1 MKTILNK
8 KSVLRVIIPV
18 LMLFAITGCEKDLE
32 EEVYSDFTGDNFFT
46 DVNSAELG
54 LMGVYDVLG
63 TEDLY
68 GRGYLLYFHSGTD
81 LERYWRQNRGLDD
94 DMLANYQIQENN
106 GWIGQVWT
114 AFYDGINRANLVIDR
129 VTALRD
135 RQAEIEDPSD
145 EETADLNAYN
155 NILGDAYFLRGF
167 MYFQLVKNWGDV
179 PLRLSS
185 EISLDELQSQR
196 APKEEVYQQIEA
208 DMLQA
213 IAYLPPASAVKSAGR
228 INKGAAQGILARIY
242 LNWAG
247 YPVQDTSKFEKA
259 AEQAWAVVSG
269 GEHQLNTTIA
279 PVGIGGDFDQ
289 PFPQVFRNLAEKVYD
304 LRSSMWEVHFSFQ
317 GSTRGDASTVG
328 VWHGVQQA
336 DNSSYGRG
344 APRRYPLPTFF
355 DSYEEGDSL
364 RRDWTI
370 AQFEIN
376 NDDEFVPLQRQ
387 QLKWGAGKFRRYLI
401 GSISPDKNYDI
412 MNWPV
417 IRYADVLLMLAESV
431 NETVMNGGTLPP
443 GVTINNAYEAINQV
457 RRNARALNPDAPDAE
472 VDLSGGPGEQFR
484 QQIRNERKWELA
496 FENLRKPDLVRWGIL
511 VETVKE
517 TGTKMVAQGF
527 DKETDYLP
535 AYNIQDK
542 HVLLP
547 IPFSAEI
554 SQNPA
559 ILETDPTNN
568 GYR

>member
-8 KSVLRVIIPV
+8 KNALRVMIPV
-18 LMLFAITGCEKDLE
+18 LMLFAMTGCEKDLN

-54 LMGVYDVLG
+54 LMGIYDVLG
-63 TEDLY
+63 SEDLY

-94 DMLANYQIQENN
+94 DLLANYQIQENN

-129 VTALRD
+129 VTVLRD
-135 RQAEIEDPSD
+135 KQAEITDPSSK
-145 EETADLNAYN
+145 ETADLNAYN
-155 NILGDAYFLRGF
+155 NILGDAYFLRAF

-185 EISLDELQSQR
+185 EISFNELQSRR
-196 APKEEVYQQIEA
+196 APKEEVYQQIES
-208 DMLQA
+208 DILQA
-213 IAYLPPASAVKSAGR
+213 IEYLPPASAVATPGR
-228 INKGAAQGILARIY
+228 INRGAARGILARIY

-247 YPVQDTSKFEKA
+247 YPVQDKSKFEKA
-259 AEQAWAVVSG
+259 AEQAWAVVSS
-269 GEHQLNTTIA
+269 GEHQLNSVIE
-279 PVGIGGDFDQ
+279 PVGLGGEFDQ
-289 PFPQVFRNLAEKVYD
+289 PFPRVFRNLAEKVYD
-304 LRSSMWEVHFSFQ
+304 LRSSMWEIHFSFQ

-328 VWHGVQQA
+328 VWHGVHQA

-355 DSYEEGDSL
+355 DSYEEKDSL

-376 NDDEFVPLQRQ
+376 KNDEFVPLERK
-387 QLKWGAGKFRRYLI
+387 QLKWGVGKFRRYLI

-443 GVTINNAYEAINQV
+443 GVTVGNAYEAINRV
-457 RRNARALNPDAPDAE
+457 RRNARAQDPNVTDPE
-472 VDLSGGPGEQFR
+472 TDLSGGAGEQFR

-511 VETVKE
+511 VETVKQ
-517 TGTKMVAQGF
+517 TGAKMVAQGF
-527 DKETDYLP
+527 DKETDYFP
-535 AYNIQDK
+535 AHNIQDK

-554 SQNPA
+554 SQNPK